1 MVLGLQGTMIVL
13 LLLAY
18 GWCVD
23 LVYASC
29 WAVSRC
35 PCWEDVAGA
44 GVLLLGVYG
53 RGVGGPVGTKP
64 SGRPEGKLEYIVL
77 PVGGIG
83 TIDGVMCAG
92 DGEYDEG
99 GGGNGRS
106 ASAGLRKYGR
116 CPDGVT
122 CDMLDGGREGGWIV
136 MLTVP
141 DDDELIGR
149 VESRAGDLVTGLAE
163 GAFCGRICSLDER
176 GAGIATC
183 TKPASST
190 SSSTVGFMLRL
201 LGVLCSRELVTS
213 GMTLSTLDDRG
224 CSGGL
229 SRSSSDVLVEATLSV
244 PDALRRTVRW
254 VRGSET
260 GTEYNGAPGDRG
272 SGTISTG
279 SWGRERKG
287 VSGLE

>member
-1 MVLGLQGTMIVL
+1 M
-13 LLLAY
+13 
-18 GWCVD
+18 
-23 LVYASC
+23 AS
-29 WAVSRC
+29 
-35 PCWEDVAGA
+35 AGR
-44 GVLLLGVYG
+44 LLLGVYG
-53 RGVGGPVGTKP
+53 RAVGGPVGTNP
-64 SGRPEGKLEYIVL
+64 GGRPEGKLEYIVL

-83 TIDGVMCAG
+83 TIDGVTCAG

-106 ASAGLRKYGR
+106 ASAGLRKYAR

-122 CDMLDGGREGGWIV
+122 CDMLDAGREGGWIV

-149 VESRAGDLVTGLAE
+149 VDSGDLPADLAE
-163 GAFCGRICSLDER
+163 GAFCCRICSLDER

-190 SSSTVGFMLRL
+190 SSSTVGLMLRL
-201 LGVLCSRELVTS
+201 LGVLCSRMLVTS
-213 GMTLSTLDDRG
+213 GMTLSPLERG

-229 SRSSSDVLVEATLSV
+229 SRSSSDVLVEAMLSV
-244 PDALRRTVRW
+244 PEALRRTVRW
-254 VRGSET
+254 LRASEA
-260 GTEYNGAPGDRG
+260 GTDNGAPGDRG

-279 SWGRERKG
+279 S
-287 VSGLE
+287 

>member
-1 MVLGLQGTMIVL
+1 M
-13 LLLAY
+13 
-18 GWCVD
+18 
-23 LVYASC
+23 AS
-29 WAVSRC
+29 
-35 PCWEDVAGA
+35 AGR
-44 GVLLLGVYG
+44 LLLGVYE
-53 RGVGGPVGTKP
+53 RAVGGPVGTNP
-64 SGRPEGKLEYIVL
+64 GGRPEGKLEYIVL

-83 TIDGVMCAG
+83 TIDGVTCAG

-122 CDMLDGGREGGWIV
+122 CDMLDAGREGGWIV

-149 VESRAGDLVTGLAE
+149 VESAAGDLPTDTTE

-183 TKPASST
+183 TKPASS
-190 SSSTVGFMLRL
+190 SSSTVGLMLRL
-201 LGVLCSRELVTS
+201 LGVLCSRTLVTS
-213 GMTLSTLDDRG
+213 GMTLSPLDRG

-244 PDALRRTVRW
+244 PEALRRTVRW
-254 VRGSET
+254 LRESEA
-260 GTEYNGAPGDRG
+260 GTECNCAPGVRG

-279 SWGRERKG
+279 S
-287 VSGLE
+287 

>member
-1 MVLGLQGTMIVL
+1 
-13 LLLAY
+13 
-18 GWCVD
+18 
-23 LVYASC
+23 
-29 WAVSRC
+29 
-35 PCWEDVAGA
+35 
-44 GVLLLGVYG
+44 
-53 RGVGGPVGTKP
+53 
-64 SGRPEGKLEYIVL
+64 
-77 PVGGIG
+77 
-83 TIDGVMCAG
+83 
-92 DGEYDEG
+92 
-99 GGGNGRS
+99 
-106 ASAGLRKYGR
+106 
-116 CPDGVT
+116 
-122 CDMLDGGREGGWIV
+122 

-183 TKPASST
+183 TKPAYNSISTHVTNDPIKRTSST

-229 SRSSSDVLVEATLSV
+229 SRSRSDVLVEATLSV